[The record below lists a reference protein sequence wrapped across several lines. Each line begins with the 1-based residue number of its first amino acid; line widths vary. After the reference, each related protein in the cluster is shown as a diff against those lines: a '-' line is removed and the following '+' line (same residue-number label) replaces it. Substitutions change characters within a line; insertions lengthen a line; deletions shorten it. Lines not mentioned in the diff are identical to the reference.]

1 MKINQFG
8 VIETTFEQKINEL
21 TSIGFYDE
29 KIQAA
34 ISKGSVPLLQA
45 LLEGIPCIIFTNSI
59 LSGFGSIYWRC
70 CFFIRLR
77 ISIVSLSIGMYRMD
91 SGVFALVH
99 FRLTE
104 S

>member
-45 LLEGIPCIIFTNSI
+45 LLEQAAT
-59 LSGFGSIYWRC
+59 
-70 CFFIRLR
+70 
-77 ISIVSLSIGMYRMD
+77 
-91 SGVFALVH
+91 
-99 FRLTE
+99 
-104 S
+104 